1 MNNLIKNTSYLSLG
15 QILKVLI
22 RLFAFSVITKSL
34 STGQFGQVVTIIAFC
49 ELFQI
54 FTLPGMSKPLVRSAC
69 RDLENTDNILS
80 SKSGIRNF
88 IAIVAIL
95 ITNIAV
101 TFMEYD
107 ETVVNLIRCYSVIL
121 FLDSLRTY
129 IRIVFQA
136 FEEFKYIAYS
146 EVMQSIFYLV
156 FVLTATW
163 LGLGINGIIFASIL
177 STIISFLVDY
187 INSRKFSSFKIFG
200 GFDLD
205 NIFLTSA
212 IIFTATNIMWL
223 IISKID
229 IVMLS
234 VLATNEE
241 VGNFGVANRIIFYCV
256 MGISV
261 VSNVIFPPIIKNIQ
275 KGSLNILDHAY
286 KIIGVFTLLIFGC
299 LALAFMSESIV
310 IVIADSRYI
319 QAAGIINILLLFL
332 IFNAFSVPI
341 KLILYAFDREKL
353 LLQIVLPLPILKVI
367 FNYFGFKLFGINGV
381 AYSTV
386 MIYFIYLIVM
396 LLVNK
401 NILKSLSRK
410 EFSR

>member
-1 MNNLIKNTSYLSLG
+1 M
-15 QILKVLI
+15 LI
-22 RLFAFSVITKSL
+22 RLFAFSLITKSL

-80 SKSGIRNF
+80 SKSGIRNITA
-88 IAIVAIL
+88 IAAIL

-101 TFMEYD
+101 SFMGYD

-129 IRIVFQA
+129 IRIVFKA
-136 FEEFKYIAYS
+136 FEEFKYVAYS
-146 EVMQSIFYLV
+146 EVIQSIFYLI
-156 FVLTATW
+156 FVLTAIW

-234 VLATNEE
+234 VLATDEE

-275 KGSLNILDHAY
+275 TDSLYILDHSY
-286 KIIGVFTLLIFGC
+286 KIIGVFALLILGC
-299 LALAFMSESIV
+299 LTLAFISESIV
-310 IVIADSRYI
+310 IAITDYRYI
-319 QAAGIINILLLFL
+319 QAAEIINILILFL

-341 KLILYAFDREKL
+341 KLILYAFDKEKL

-396 LLVNK
+396 LLLNK
-401 NILKSLSRK
+401 EILKSLLRK
-410 EFSR
+410 EFKR

>member
-1 MNNLIKNTSYLSLG
+1 MSLG

-22 RLFAFSVITKSL
+22 RLFAFSLITKSL

-80 SKSGIRNF
+80 SKSGIRN
-88 IAIVAIL
+88 ITAIVAIL

-101 TFMEYD
+101 SFMGYD

-129 IRIVFQA
+129 IRIVFKA
-136 FEEFKYIAYS
+136 FEEFKYVAYS
-146 EVMQSIFYLV
+146 EVIQSIFYLI
-156 FVLTATW
+156 FVLTTIW
-163 LGLGINGIIFASIL
+163 LELGINGIIFASIL

-234 VLATNEE
+234 VLATDEE

-261 VSNVIFPPIIKNIQ
+261 VSNVIFPPIIKKIQ
-275 KGSLNILDHAY
+275 TDSLYILDHTY
-286 KIIGVFTLLIFGC
+286 KIIGVFSLLILGC
-299 LALAFMSESIV
+299 LTLAFISESIV
-310 IVIADSRYI
+310 ITITDYRYI
-319 QAAGIINILLLFL
+319 QAAEIINILLLFL

-341 KLILYAFDREKL
+341 KLILYAFDKEKL

-396 LLVNK
+396 LSLNK
-401 NILKSLSRK
+401 EILKPLLSK
-410 EFSR
+410 EFKR